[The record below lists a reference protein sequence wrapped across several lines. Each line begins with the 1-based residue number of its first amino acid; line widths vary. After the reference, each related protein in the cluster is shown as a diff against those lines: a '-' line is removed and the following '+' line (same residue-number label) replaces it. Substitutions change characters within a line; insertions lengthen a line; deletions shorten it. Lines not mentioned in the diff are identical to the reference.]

1 MSSIIAPDS
10 KVEPPVQAASDPE
23 WGVDLDLADNTV
35 QTTPR
40 QNASRRLKNASVVP
54 PSPVEAAAQSI
65 SSLTTFVST
74 ASSPPNEA
82 TRALLAQAHAQ
93 LGVCVS
99 TWPCAKPI
107 NGAQAA
113 STVKP
118 TGDGINGID
127 ARRRSSQSDRS
138 ILALNLPHL
147 QQMFDVYVTIM
158 PPNRGTHTLRDL

>member
-10 KVEPPVQAASDPE
+10 KVGPPVQAVSDPE

-35 QTTPR
+35 QMTPR
-40 QNASRRLKNASVVP
+40 QNASQPVVP

-138 ILALNLPHL
+138 TLALNLPQL
-147 QQMFDVYVTIM
+147 QQMFNVYVTIM